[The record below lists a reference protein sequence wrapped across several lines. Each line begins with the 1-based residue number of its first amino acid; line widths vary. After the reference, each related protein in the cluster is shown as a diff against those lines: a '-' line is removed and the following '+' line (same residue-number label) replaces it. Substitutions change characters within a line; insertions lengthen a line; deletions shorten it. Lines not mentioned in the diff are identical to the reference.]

1 MKTMRALE
9 VETSCGIE
17 EVERVGTLEEDA
29 EKLAEKA
36 EEIWRRAGLPEE
48 TIKKLKEHL
57 KEKWIQGEKKFAEAV
72 G

>member
-1 MKTMRALE
+1 M
-9 VETSCGIE
+9 
-17 EVERVGTLEEDA
+17 TLEEDA
-29 EKLAEKA
+29 EKLVEKA